1 MSLGWSNTITEP
13 AVKLNKNIKKEKR
26 KRQKFQKSKTKWKWK
41 LTTTSIILY
50 YITGFVKLKLVGIKQ
65 MNDLQINTK
74 LGCFKS
80 HESQ

>member
-1 MSLGWSNTITEP
+1 MKMKTNN
-13 AVKLNKNIKKEKR
+13 NKYY
-26 KRQKFQKSKTKWKWK
+26 
-41 LTTTSIILY
+41 IILY
-50 YITGFVKLKLVGIKQ
+50 YITGFLKLKLVGIKQ